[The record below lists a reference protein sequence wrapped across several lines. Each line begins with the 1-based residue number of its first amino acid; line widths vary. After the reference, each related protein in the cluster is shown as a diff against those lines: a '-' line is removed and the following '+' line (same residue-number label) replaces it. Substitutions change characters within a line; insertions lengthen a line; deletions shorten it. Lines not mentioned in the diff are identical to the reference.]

1 MRTLVFHLT
10 MLSDQLQDG
19 KMERGT
25 AQALQLAPA
34 LRAELE
40 TWMRA
45 GYPNETCG
53 LLLGRREGATGKV
66 ARVRQARNVV
76 AARARDRFELDP
88 ADFLAADTEARQL
101 GEEIVGIWH
110 SHPDHPATPSE
121 TDRAAA
127 WPGWCY
133 VIASVGR
140 NGVTD
145 WRCWR
150 LNGDEFAEEVIES

>member
-1 MRTLVFHLT
+1 
-10 MLSDQLQDG
+10 MLGDQLQDG
-19 KMERGT
+19 RMKSGT
-25 AQALQLAPA
+25 AHVLRLAPA
-34 LRAELE
+34 LRAELD

-53 LLLGRREGATGKV
+53 LLLGRLAGTTAKV

-76 AARARDRFELDP
+76 RERAHDRFELDP
-88 ADFLAADTEARQL
+88 AEFLAFDSEARQL

-110 SHPDHPATPSE
+110 SHPDHPATPSA

-133 VIASVGR
+133 LIASVGR
-140 NGVTD
+140 DGVTD
-145 WRCWR
+145 WRSWR
-150 LNGDEFAEEVIES
+150 LNGDEFAEEVIEP